1 MVEDY
6 HDVLNHGYA
15 TQDDYRWI
23 CEKCFADFKNTFDWK
38 VVDEV
43 K

>member
-6 HDVLNHGYA
+6 PGVLHQGYA

-23 CEKCFADFKNTFDWK
+23 CESCFEDFKEMFEWT
-38 VVDEV
+38 VIDEV
-43 K
+43 A